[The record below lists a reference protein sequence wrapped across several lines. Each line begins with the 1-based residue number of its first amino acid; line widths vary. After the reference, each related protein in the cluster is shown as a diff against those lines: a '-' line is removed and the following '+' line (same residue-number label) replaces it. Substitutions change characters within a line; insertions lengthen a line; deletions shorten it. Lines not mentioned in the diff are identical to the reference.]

1 MILNVIE
8 WLLVPAGLS
17 ISETAD
23 VLGFYHTIIS
33 KVYIE
38 WSEKVKKKIVS
49 SSWVILN

>member
-23 VLGFYHTIIS
+23 VLGFSIKTIS
-33 KVYIE
+33 RVHRMARKRE
-38 WSEKVKKKIVS
+38 DTQ
-49 SSWVILN
+49 